1 MVKKEIK
8 AIVEGGNAKPMPPL
22 GPALSAAKLNVGE
35 VIKKINEA
43 TASFKGIKVPVVIRY
58 EGQEYE
64 IEVGVPPTAELIK
77 KEIGIE
83 KGSGA
88 AGTEVAGDIPLEKI
102 IEIAKSTYGKSEA
115 KSIKARVKEILGT
128 CLSMGV
134 TVDGKNPREIN
145 VDAIEGL

>member
-1 MVKKEIK
+1 MKKEIK

-43 TASFKGIKVPVVIRY
+43 TASFKGLKVPVIIRY
-58 EGQEYE
+58 EGSEYE

-77 KEIGIE
+77 KEAGIE

-88 AGTEVAGDIPLEKI
+88 AGSEVAGNIALDKI
-102 IEIAKSTYGKSEA
+102 IEIAKSTFGKSEA
-115 KSIKARVKEILGT
+115 KSVKARVKEVLGT
-128 CLSMGV
+128 CVSMGV
-134 TVDGKNPREIN
+134 TVDGKDPREIN
-145 VDAIEGL
+145 VDALEGI